1 MTPYSEVQWYA
12 LETQLEDLIRERTA
26 IAGSL
31 FVRTALATM
40 RMDFVTFSKLRTR
53 LLATGRV
60 ADLGRGLGLATVG
73 SVQPRVGLSGLVLTA
88 QARLDLESQGR
99 GGRPRSGATDAPTSL
114 SMSQFKKIRTVAAF
128 LETTF
133 ANDTATWVLRG
144 PYNRNPLS
152 REWNL
157 LTYVEAADAFR
168 ALSTVTR
175 TAYSSALR
183 SALAINEAAG
193 LTGGVLVTDQPWML
207 AAEWA
212 PWASSSAEH
221 VSEGAQPLER
231 ERYGVRQLAIAAA
244 RENFLPESTE
254 WERVHAAI
262 ERRVTAGILSRESAR
277 TIRRM
282 YRRLLDA
289 DLISGPAW
297 GAGTGAP
304 TSLVTTA
311 TQRGL
316 VLTGDYSSVV
326 SRSGTILSGFARDLK
341 RFHLWRARAS
351 SMAALRAVHPP
362 LPPRTFTEGRKT
374 VAPYLIEPST
384 IKRIWQTFFDH
395 AGFLVSRGF
404 VSEHDIRLEDLINR
418 DAWTARMEDV
428 CKAQDISPDDGRSHK
443 LHTLALALAVLAD
456 PYLAAESQHGLTQ
469 SDESTLKSLGDFYR
483 AESDRFEPEV
493 DDIIGVREKI
503 AAWEADGTAG
513 YPKLGKL
520 RDLLSAE
527 AIRFAHDL
535 PLSEQLD
542 ALRDGCLVLYD
553 RQLWACAVRD
563 AVMIS
568 VLRRVPL
575 RAHNLVGIELQFGLP
590 KSLKRGEGR
599 HSAAWQVNDPN
610 APWAGPIT
618 LAIGSRRSKSRH
630 PKELPLITTF
640 ACGDAD
646 AEAHLGRTLLEL
658 YLRPGGAR
666 DVLLGDCAG
675 WTRVKHVIVGDAS
688 KAQDKI
694 GGVPGTWSSAAAT
707 MRFHNLMRRHTSA
720 LGLNFEAMAPV
731 TGACGIHVIRHLFGS
746 WWVEHNRPKFAA
758 EMLLHSSTEAL
769 DVYYTHMTPRALSI
783 DAQMSA

>member
-1 MTPYSEVQWYA
+1 MS
-12 LETQLEDLIRERTA
+12 
-26 IAGSL
+26 S
-31 FVRTALATM
+31 
-40 RMDFVTFSKLRTR
+40 
-53 LLATGRV
+53 
-60 ADLGRGLGLATVG
+60 RG
-73 SVQPRVGLSGLVLTA
+73 
-88 QARLDLESQGR
+88 
-99 GGRPRSGATDAPTSL
+99 
-114 SMSQFKKIRTVAAF
+114 
-128 LETTF
+128 
-133 ANDTATWVLRG
+133 
-144 PYNRNPLS
+144 
-152 REWNL
+152 
-157 LTYVEAADAFR
+157 
-168 ALSTVTR
+168 
-175 TAYSSALR
+175 
-183 SALAINEAAG
+183 
-193 LTGGVLVTDQPWML
+193 
-207 AAEWA
+207 
-212 PWASSSAEH
+212 
-221 VSEGAQPLER
+221 
-231 ERYGVRQLAIAAA
+231 
-244 RENFLPESTE
+244 
-254 WERVHAAI
+254 
-262 ERRVTAGILSRESAR
+262 
-277 TIRRM
+277 
-282 YRRLLDA
+282 
-289 DLISGPAW
+289 
-297 GAGTGAP
+297 
-304 TSLVTTA
+304 
-311 TQRGL
+311 
-316 VLTGDYSSVV
+316 
-326 SRSGTILSGFARDLK
+326 SGTILSGFARDLK

-404 VSEHDIRLEDLINR
+404 VSEREIIRLEDLINR

-456 PYLAAESQHGLTQ
+456 PYLAGESQHGLTQ

-575 RAHNLVGIELQFGLP
+575 ESAQPRRHRA
-590 KSLKRGEGR
+590 SSSACRSRSSAARGR

-640 ACGDAD
+640 ACGDA
-646 AEAHLGRTLLEL
+646 R
-658 YLRPGGAR
+658 
-666 DVLLGDCAG
+666 
-675 WTRVKHVIVGDAS
+675 
-688 KAQDKI
+688 
-694 GGVPGTWSSAAAT
+694 
-707 MRFHNLMRRHTSA
+707 MRRHTWAARFSSSI
-720 LGLNFEAMAPV
+720 FAPV
-731 TGACGIHVIRHLFGS
+731 VHVTCCSAIARDGH
-746 WWVEHNRPKFAA
+746 A
-758 EMLLHSSTEAL
+758 SST
-769 DVYYTHMTPRALSI
+769 
-783 DAQMSA
+783 